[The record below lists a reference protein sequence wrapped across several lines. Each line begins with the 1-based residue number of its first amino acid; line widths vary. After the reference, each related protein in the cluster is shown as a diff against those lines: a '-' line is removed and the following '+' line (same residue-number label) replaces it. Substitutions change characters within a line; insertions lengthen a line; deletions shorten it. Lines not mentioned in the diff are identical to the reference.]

1 MTATGMKLS
10 GESLMVFFNHDTKKY
25 AISSPTKYETIRKN
39 KGGCS
44 AGAGGV
50 SPRADAPNFSSAVIS
65 GVRGRKNEFFRVLLF
80 TSGNYYGKMRVL
92 GKIDNK

>member
-50 SPRADAPNFSSAVIS
+50 SPQ
-65 GVRGRKNEFFRVLLF
+65 G
-80 TSGNYYGKMRVL
+80 
-92 GKIDNK
+92 